1 MGLGDLTSV
10 MNIIVCKICNNI
22 RFWHRSDQILEGTLE
37 VFVDLISSYSS
48 SKTLLSLDM
57 INFMVHNHV
66 GTHFPFLSYDNDNKY
81 RITFYTALSRLV
93 FTAAEDLNN
102 SFDTFIAPKLEIIQ
116 ELNVTEDISSYSA
129 KIAIISICRD
139 FRGIS
144 TATTSKRTYNLLF
157 DVLYPD
163 FFTLLKRASEVWCS
177 DPNVMTAILKFLQ
190 VIILIY
196 FILIQYFLIVIYYV
210 MIRSLFLIKVK
221 EYFSNNHQ
229 LMVFFYLGK
238 QVR

>member
-1 MGLGDLTSV
+1 MGLGDITSI

-22 RFWHRSDQILEGTLE
+22 RFWNRSDEILEGTLE

-57 INFMVHNHV
+57 VNFMVHNHV

-102 SFDTFIAPKLEIIQ
+102 SFDTFIAPKLDIIHQ
-116 ELNVTEDISSYSA
+116 LNLTQNLSDFSA
-129 KIAIISICRD
+129 KVAIISICRD

-163 FFTLLKRASEVWCS
+163 FFTLLKRASEVWCA

-190 VIILIY
+190 VIYHFYYIII
-196 FILIQYFLIVIYYV
+196 FIFLNIC
-210 MIRSLFLIKVK
+210 K
-221 EYFSNNHQ
+221 
-229 LMVFFYLGK
+229 
-238 QVR
+238 